1 MEGDVVMR
9 SSVAGGP
16 RAIVPGPVRLPLGPW
31 LRARRRGRGL
41 TVRAAAELAGMSPG
55 FLSMLENGTR
65 RLNRHRDIVA
75 LAAVLRVTEAEL
87 VEFES
92 TEPECLRLGA

>member
-1 MEGDVVMR
+1 M
-9 SSVAGGP
+9 
-16 RAIVPGPVRLPLGPW
+16 RLPLGPW

-75 LAAVLRVTEAEL
+75 LAGVLRVSEAEL
-87 VEFES
+87 VEIES
-92 TEPECLRLGA
+92 TRDECLSLGA

>member
-1 MEGDVVMR
+1 MRGAVV
-9 SSVAGGP
+9 GGS
-16 RAIVPGPVRLPLGPW
+16 RTVVPGPVRLPLGPW

-41 TVRAAAELAGMSPG
+41 TVRAAAELAGLSPG

-75 LAAVLRVTEAEL
+75 LAEVLRVSQAEL
-87 VEFES
+87 VEFGS
-92 TEPECLRLGA
+92 TQEEQLPLGA

>member
-1 MEGDVVMR
+1 MRGSVV
-9 SSVAGGP
+9 GGT
-16 RAIVPGPVRLPLGPW
+16 RAAVPGPVRLPLGPW

-75 LAAVLRVTEAEL
+75 LAGVLRVSEAEL
-87 VEFES
+87 VEIES
-92 TEPECLRLGA
+92 TRDECLSLGA

>member
-1 MEGDVVMR
+1 M
-9 SSVAGGP
+9 
-16 RAIVPGPVRLPLGPW
+16 RLPFGPW

-41 TVRAAAELAGMSPG
+41 TVRAAADLAGISPG

-75 LAAVLRVTEAEL
+75 LAGVLRVSEAEL
-87 VEFES
+87 VEFEAN
-92 TEPECLRLGA
+92 EPECLKLGA

>member
-1 MEGDVVMR
+1 MPSFVV
-9 SSVAGGP
+9 GG
-16 RAIVPGPVRLPLGPW
+16 RRTVTPGPVRLPLGPW

-41 TVRAAAELAGMSPG
+41 TVRAAAGLAGMSPG
-55 FLSMLENGTR
+55 FLSMLENGSR

-92 TEPECLRLGA
+92 TEPEYLRLGA